1 MESKLC
7 AVVPTRNHYRAL
19 GTISGTL
26 KDYGLIVFIIDDAS
40 DEPARGSI
48 AALHAPAA
56 GVEVIHLA
64 KNQGKGGAVATGLRH
79 AFGRGFT
86 HAVQVDA
93 DGQHDLRSLTALVE
107 TALAQPGALVS
118 GYPIFDSSIPY
129 SRRVSRWLTH
139 VWVWVETL
147 STTIRDSMCG
157 FRVYPIAETLAVL
170 DSETVGRRMDFDPEI
185 MVRLFWRGVPVVQ
198 VPVTVTYPEANISN
212 FHIFRDNMLITRMH
226 TRLVL
231 TMLGRLPSI
240 LRNRPPAEDSSKHW
254 ASIKERGAYWGIK
267 LLSLTYALLGRQ
279 GCLALMWPVVA
290 YFYLT
295 GGRVRSY
302 SMAYL
307 RRVHAQLSLT
317 PPTWRD
323 GLRHYMSFA
332 TKALDAFIAW
342 SAPQQLGPVAV
353 VGADGLDRLAAEG
366 KGVLLIVSHV
376 GNSELSRASLSERF
390 QRNINVLVYTQH
402 AALYN
407 RIVKAVRPDVE
418 EHTIQVTDV
427 DPATAIDLRERIEH
441 GEWIAI
447 AGDRTPVTGDART
460 SRVTFLGDEA
470 SFSHGPYV
478 LAALMSCPVY
488 LMFCLRE
495 DDGHIVYFEHFADC
509 IELPRRDRER
519 FLAELAARYAQRLEH
534 YCLGAPDQF
543 YNFFDLWRLP
553 ESTAPD
559 AVVSAT
565 AQDPGAEE

>member
-19 GTISGTL
+19 GTISSTL

-40 DEPARGSI
+40 DEPARASI

-64 KNQGKGGAVATGLRH
+64 KNQGKGGAVAIGLRH

-93 DGQHDLRSLTALVE
+93 DGQHDLRKLRGLVE

-118 GYPIFDSSIPY
+118 GYPIFDASIPY

-147 STTIRDSMCG
+147 STRIRDSMCG

-212 FHIFRDNMLITRMH
+212 FRIFRDNMLITRMH

-231 TMLGRLPSI
+231 TMLRRLPSI
-240 LRNRPPAEDSSKHW
+240 LRNRPPAGDSPKHW
-254 ASIKERGAYWGIK
+254 ASIEERGAYWGIK

-279 GCLALMWPVVA
+279 GCLALMWPVVG
-290 YFYLT
+290 YFHLT
-295 GGRVRSY
+295 DGRARSY

-307 RRVHAQLSLT
+307 RRVHTRLGLT

-332 TKALDAFIAW
+332 
-342 SAPQQLGPVAV
+342 
-353 VGADGLDRLAAEG
+353 
-366 KGVLLIVSHV
+366 
-376 GNSELSRASLSERF
+376 
-390 QRNINVLVYTQH
+390 
-402 AALYN
+402 
-407 RIVKAVRPDVE
+407 
-418 EHTIQVTDV
+418 
-427 DPATAIDLRERIEH
+427 
-441 GEWIAI
+441 
-447 AGDRTPVTGDART
+447 
-460 SRVTFLGDEA
+460 
-470 SFSHGPYV
+470 
-478 LAALMSCPVY
+478 
-488 LMFCLRE
+488 
-495 DDGHIVYFEHFADC
+495 
-509 IELPRRDRER
+509 
-519 FLAELAARYAQRLEH
+519 
-534 YCLGAPDQF
+534 
-543 YNFFDLWRLP
+543 
-553 ESTAPD
+553 
-559 AVVSAT
+559 
-565 AQDPGAEE
+565 